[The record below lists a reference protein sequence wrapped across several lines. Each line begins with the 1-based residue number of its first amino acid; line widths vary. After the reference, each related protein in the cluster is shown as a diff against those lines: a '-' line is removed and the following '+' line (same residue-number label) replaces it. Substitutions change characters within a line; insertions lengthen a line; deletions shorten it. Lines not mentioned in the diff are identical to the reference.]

1 MAEVVTMDAY
11 KDILEKFRLNT
22 PRVMRAIAKRGAAF
36 IAREATSNVND
47 DLLMKRTGGLMRYI
61 GASLKVQKEETG
73 SITIGLPAGDPLAII
88 GRVQDSGAHI
98 TAKNGAMLRIPLPP
112 ALTGAGVLKAPL
124 GEVGFSVRGAMAPGT
139 NKKFFLLP
147 NHNLIGIN
155 RGEVG
160 VKGGGF
166 EAWFSLQPFI
176 DLKPRGWFSGAVVF
190 YRQNRDREVCVV
202 IQKFLRSGGEV
213 DDAVQP

>member
-1 MAEVVTMDAY
+1 
-11 KDILEKFRLNT
+11 
-22 PRVMRAIAKRGAAF
+22 
-36 IAREATSNVND
+36 
-47 DLLMKRTGGLMRYI
+47 
-61 GASLKVQKEETG
+61 
-73 SITIGLPAGDPLAII
+73 
-88 GRVQDSGAHI
+88 
-98 TAKNGAMLRIPLPP
+98 
-112 ALTGAGVLKAPL
+112 
-124 GEVGFSVRGAMAPGT
+124 MAPGT